1 VCQKS
6 RSIRVLCTC
15 SRVNILGSIRIKQW
29 VCQIHEL
36 EDFNHINEIAAVFG
50 GLRGISFASRLLPLI
65 LCQNSAPSSHAIPI
79 KGFSIGVFKSQN
91 SKSQCQKFPQ
101 KKVIPQFRSQERTR
115 DGTDRDAG
123 ENFRAVT
130 LACPSNSRRSSSS
143 VHDPIRS
150 WWLANPHECQC
161 SPHSKI
167 FGSIPVGTTKFAPI
181 TEGLQKIF
189 LLLTNSSIYGYL

>member
-1 VCQKS
+1 MS
-6 RSIRVLCTC
+6 
-15 SRVNILGSIRIKQW
+15 KQCPIEPCNTNQGLFYRG
-29 VCQIHEL
+29 VQITKL
-36 EDFNHINEIAAVFG
+36 
-50 GLRGISFASRLLPLI
+50 
-65 LCQNSAPSSHAIPI
+65 QIPM
-79 KGFSIGVFKSQN
+79 
-91 SKSQCQKFPQ
+91 SKVSQ